1 MEKWLLV
8 YNCQAPGLKN
18 CIQLLS
24 QEVEVEAYVF
34 SQFQKVA
41 DGLKSKFDQYDKI
54 IVAPKFAN
62 TATVNF
68 SELCNVMK
76 LPPIFFDAYHPD
88 LCYIT
93 DPEGR
98 NLKGPLGDYDS
109 LLAYC
114 GYQLGVDRR
123 SEIGRAS
130 CRERVCQYV

>member
-54 IVAPKFAN
+54 IVAPRSEEH
-62 TATVNF
+62 T
-68 SELCNVMK
+68 SELQSLMRISYAVFC
-76 LPPIFFDAYHPD
+76 
-88 LCYIT
+88 
-93 DPEGR
+93 
-98 NLKGPLGDYDS
+98 LKKKKTNKQQTNRQ
-109 LLAYC
+109 
-114 GYQLGVDRR
+114 YQK
-123 SEIGRAS
+123 
-130 CRERVCQYV
+130 QTTQ

>member
-68 SELCNVMK
+68 SELCNVLK
-76 LPPIFFDAYHPD
+76 LPPIFFDAYHP
-88 LCYIT
+88 
-93 DPEGR
+93 
-98 NLKGPLGDYDS
+98 
-109 LLAYC
+109 
-114 GYQLGVDRR
+114 R
-123 SEIGRAS
+123 SEEHTSELQSIMS
-130 CRERVCQYV
+130 

>member
-41 DGLKSKFDQYDKI
+41 AGLQSMFDQYDKI
-54 IVAPKFAN
+54 IVASKFAN

-68 SELCNVMK
+68 SQRCNVLK
-76 LPPIFFDAYHPD
+76 FPPIFFDTYHPD
-88 LCYIT
+88 LCYLT
-93 DPEGR
+93 DSEGR
-98 NLKGPLGDYDS
+98 NLIGPLGNS
-109 LLAYC
+109 PPVLANC
-114 GYQLGVDRR
+114 GYQLGV
-123 SEIGRAS
+123 
-130 CRERVCQYV
+130 VKTT